1 MLVLTVAAQD
11 ADRDAVVLA
20 LREAGV
26 ATTVVSRDGA
36 GHTFTCGLAFDT
48 LSAAH
53 GGVFLIDRRLPP
65 STGVRRHR
73 SGRMDSCLD
82 GAQPAASAGGGVAL
96 RGGHGV
102 IEVAYG

>member
-1 MLVLTVAAQD
+1 MVLVLTVAAQD

-53 GGVFLIDRRLPP
+53 GGVFLIDRGCRLRLAFAATQPGEWIP
-65 STGVRRHR
+65 ASMVLSRLRR
-73 SGRMDSCLD
+73 L
-82 GAQPAASAGGGVAL
+82 AAA
-96 RGGHGV
+96 
-102 IEVAYG
+102 